1 MSKITKPVRPAE
13 PYLWDKEHITDELL
27 LQWKDYIE
35 ELEDYVTSHLQ
46 PEKTVEKTEDEE
58 IVWGIFYRESF
69 AKTIYVK
76 APYEDDARA
85 KAEKYFKKHPLSSKD
100 FNDRHITVYTC
111 PGELIDENQIE
122 EI

>member
-1 MSKITKPVRPAE
+1 MSEFTKPKRPVE
-13 PYLWDKEHITDELL
+13 PYSWNPLFFSEELL
-27 LQWKDYIE
+27 GEWKKYIE
-35 ELEDYVTSHLQ
+35 ELEDYVESRQQ
-46 PEKTVEKTEDEE
+46 PEKTVEEVKDED

-85 KAEKYFKKHPLSSKD
+85 KAEKYFKEHPLSTKD
-100 FNDRHITVYTC
+100 FNDRHMTVYTC
-111 PGELIDENQIE
+111 PDELIDEKWIE